1 MLATSDHIIM
11 GTLDKPAEEK
21 ISEKKRNHVA
31 IR

>member
-21 ISEKKRNHVA
+21 IPEKA
-31 IR
+31 